1 MKLDILIVDFALLV
15 LVFIPYV
22 LFIFIGSREVRKLKN
37 KFNEEALHHQ
47 LIIDEKDSWNS
58 NIIGVDTKK
67 ATILL
72 VQNRKTEVHAEFIK
86 LKEVK
91 NCEILREVQTLKID
105 KRTEEILQRI
115 DLRLTCHNDSIRI
128 VNLYNCEE
136 KYAQEYELKH
146 AEKWNNKINSMI
158 SYRPAV
164 NSAA

>member
-37 KFNEEALHHQ
+37 KFKEEALHHQ

-67 ATILL
+67 AIILL

-115 DLRLTCHNDSIRI
+115 DLRLTCRNDSIRI

-136 KYAQEYELKH
+136 NYAQEYELKH